1 MRRSVAA
8 AVAACGA
15 VCLLSSTASADPAGA
30 GPLADGHAPAGVMFD
45 HMHNAGEF
53 MVGYRYFWTRANGD
67 TLNGTRSVSDH
78 EIHHNACLFPGQ
90 TNTTPGHNHCSMKQ
104 SEMTM
109 QMHMLD
115 IMYAPTDWLTLMVM
129 PQWMTMDMAMAPL
142 DHGGHMGGHM
152 EGHGHGTD
160 GLGDTIFGAMIR
172 LSKGPGVD
180 LHTSLMFT
188 APTGSVD
195 EKVMCGAHGGGHGGG
210 PEPCFTHYMM
220 QLGSGTWD
228 FMPSLTYRGYAG
240 PWTWGAQIGGTIR
253 MEDENDS
260 GYRLGDIFQATAWGS
275 YRFADWISASVRVLH
290 MQQGEIEGHYNG
302 PHSHSSPPDLQYNYG
317 GRFCDIGFGIN
328 TVVPSGLLKGHRL
341 SAEWL
346 QPIEDDVN
354 GYQQEREGS
363 LWINWS
369 KAF

>member
-1 MRRSVAA
+1 MPINTVRRSMAV

-15 VCLLSSTASADPAGA
+15 LSLFGSIAAADPAGS
-30 GPLADGHAPAGVMFD
+30 GPFADGHAPAGVMFD

-53 MVGYRYFWTRANGD
+53 MVGYRYFWSRANGD
-67 TLNGTRSVSDH
+67 TLNGTRAVSDD
-78 EIHHNACLFPGQ
+78 EIIDFGCGSRECH
-90 TNTTPGHNHCSMKQ
+90 MKQ

-115 IMYAPTDWLTLMVM
+115 IMYAPTDGLTLMVM
-129 PQWMTMDMAMAPL
+129 PQWMTMDMTMAPL
-142 DHGGHMGGHM
+142 EHMGGGMGGHM
-152 EGHGHGTD
+152 ENHSHGTE
-160 GLGDTIFGAMIR
+160 GIGDTIFGAMIR

-180 LHTSLMFT
+180 LHTSLMFS

-195 EKVMCGAHGGGHGGG
+195 EKVMCAAHGGGGS

-228 FMPSLTYRGYAG
+228 FMPSLTYRGSAG
-240 PWTWGAQIGGTIR
+240 PWTWGAQVGGTIR

-290 MQQGEIEGHYNG
+290 SQQGEIEGHYNDHHG
-302 PHSHSSPPDLQYNYG
+302 HSSPPDLQYNYG
-317 GRFCDIGFGIN
+317 GRFWDIGFGIN
-328 TVVPSGLLKGHRL
+328 TVVPSGFLKGHRL